1 MGQPRSSLSNRKG
14 TCPENGHSPGGVGVD
29 RLSLSFPVDA
39 AEGDESAW
47 DRFSVVAPGSS
58 TERQMWSASVEV
70 SGARFFVGVAT
81 LPEEAPYR
89 CVGKV
94 EWNPSKVVDPEGW
107 GLASVGEA
115 LLSVGPAVAA
125 VGQRMR
131 PVWEDPRMWSLK
143 RIDVA
148 KDFEG
153 VDEAAGL
160 IRGLGAI
167 HRPWSR
173 LNQTHADPKL
183 HGAQTLM
190 VGSGAGVVRLYDKH
204 AETKGDAPEGTVRWE
219 CEARAWAREK
229 GHMKMLGDV
238 DADSVEL
245 LGHERF
251 GWSGMGAEVAGSM
264 SRLVAV
270 VHECDYLSSAQK
282 RSFLGWLVEQ
292 SAGVEATVS
301 SRTTLAKYRRLQRE
315 LGIAAPCDFGAML
328 EVVRCLDW
336 DSAKEVVSV
345 RAA

>member
-1 MGQPRSSLSNRKG
+1 VGQARGSLSNRKG
-14 TCPENGHSPGGVGVD
+14 TSAKSALSLVGIGVD

-47 DRFSVVAPGSS
+47 DRFSVVNPGMPA
-58 TERQMWSASVEV
+58 ERQMWSASVEAA
-70 SGARFFVGVAT
+70 GGRFFVGVAT

-94 EWNPSKVVDPEGW
+94 EWNPSRVGDPDGW
-107 GLASVGEA
+107 GLATVEEA
-115 LLSVGPAVAA
+115 LASVGPAVVA

-131 PVWEDPRMWSLK
+131 PVWRDPREWNLK

-148 KDFEG
+148 KDFGE
-153 VDEAAGL
+153 VDEAAQL

-173 LNQTHADPKL
+173 LNQTHADPKR

-190 VGSGAGVVRLYDKH
+190 VGSGAGVVRLYDKE
-204 AETKGDAPEGTVRWE
+204 AETKGGAPKGTVRWE
-219 CEARAWAREK
+219 CEARTWAKER

-238 DADSVEL
+238 GAESVEL
-245 LGHERF
+245 LGSERF
-251 GWSGMGAEVAGSM
+251 VWSGMGAEVAGSM

-270 VHECDYLSSAQK
+270 VHDCEYLSSAQK

-292 SAGVEATVS
+292 AAGVECTIGSAH
-301 SRTTLAKYRRLQRE
+301 TLAKYRRLQRE
-315 LGIAAPCDFGAML
+315 LGIAAPCDFGSML
-328 EVVRCLDW
+328 EVVRRLDW
-336 DSAKEVVSV
+336 DSGREVVNV

>member
-1 MGQPRSSLSNRKG
+1 MVDGTGSLSNRKG
-14 TCPENGHSPGGVGVD
+14 TSAKSALSLVGVGVD

-39 AEGDESAW
+39 AEGDETAW
-47 DRFSVVAPGSS
+47 DRVAVVDPGGP
-58 TERQMWSASVEV
+58 TERRTWSASVEA
-70 SGARFFVGVAT
+70 GGGRFFVGVAT
-81 LPEEAPYR
+81 LPEGAPHR

-107 GLASVGEA
+107 VLASVGEA
-115 LLSVGPAVAA
+115 LVTVGPAVAA
-125 VGQRMR
+125 VAQRMR
-131 PVWEDPRMWSLK
+131 PVWEDPRLWSLK

-148 KDFEG
+148 KDFAG
-153 VDEAAGL
+153 VDEAGSL
-160 IRGLGAI
+160 IRGLGAL

-173 LNQTHADPKL
+173 LNQTHADPKR

-219 CEARAWAREK
+219 CEARAWAKDK
-229 GHMKMLGDV
+229 GRMKMLGDV
-238 DADSVEL
+238 QGASVEA
-245 LGHERF
+245 LGQERF

-270 VHECDYLSSAQK
+270 VHECDYLSGAQK

-292 SAGVEATVS
+292 AAGVES
-301 SRTTLAKYRRLQRE
+301 SVGSGHTLAKYRRLQRE

-328 EVVRCLDW
+328 EVVRRLDW
-336 DSAKEVVSV
+336 ESGREVVSV